1 MRLAL
6 IPALAIAC
14 AADSAVDPAPR
25 ELPPPVTSPCAV
37 SAAVEVTD
45 PASPA
50 AGLADAP
57 DALLAGVEGSWWGD
71 AEGHRFFTE
80 VARGAGPIAAVA
92 GTEDC
97 PARYEIP
104 MVQRL
109 VVDEVEVALASGTWA
124 ASGPGAWAFVTTT
137 PLLDVVGLAP
147 EALVPAW
154 WDTVD
159 LALATSATDP
169 GDVSLS
175 VSWVARREISADAT
189 ALAPGAASSTG
200 TVAEETEPVWTAVL
214 LREDDYR

>member
-6 IPALAIAC
+6 ISTLAIAC
-14 AADSAVDPAPR
+14 AADSAVSSPPTARPA
-25 ELPPPVTSPCAV
+25 PVTSTCA
-37 SAAVEVTD
+37 
-45 PASPA
+45 ASPA
-50 AGLADAP
+50 VVVADPTAPADGLSTTAE
-57 DALLAGVEGSWWGD
+57 ALLAGVEGAWWGE

-80 VARGAGPIAAVA
+80 VALGAGPILAVA
-92 GTEDC
+92 GTEAC

-104 MVQRL
+104 VAQRL
-109 VVDEVEVALASGTWA
+109 VVDEVEVALASGIWA
-124 ASGPGAWAFVTTT
+124 PSEPGAWAFVTTT

-159 LALATSATDP
+159 LALATSGTDP

-175 VSWVARREISADAT
+175 VSWVARRETSADAT
-189 ALAPGAASSTG
+189 ALAPGAASATG

-214 LREDDYR
+214 LREDDDR